1 MSMIKAVI
9 NFMLIVKLLAIL
21 YNQYE
26 YIMNMKDG
34 G

>member
-26 YIMNMKDG
+26 YIMNMKG
-34 G
+34 GG

>member
-1 MSMIKAVI
+1 MIKAVI